1 MYAFQPIPLKINAY
15 SLGKSYIIRL
25 TMITRGIINLGLTK
39 GKNMSRIRLNNEKR
53 DKLFKVARNFRMND
67 TTDVKLEKMRQAK
80 EDCDNDLPKFF
91 EIAKGIVQRAYP
103 IEHCDT
109 LKYFKN
115 LYGSPCDVVAKD
127 SCFYF
132 AYTAKDQVDE
142 NGKPITN
149 QKHFDFKLNGS
160 LNGSEYNRDTDFAYA
175 YYRDELMANDCNAD
189 IQIEQSDNQN
199 NPHLTKHVDKC
210 DKFLGFSNH
219 SEDNISLARDWQEK
233 YQVDVIG
240 TSYCRSR
247 SIACTYDEFQSM
259 EKMLICKSNLVEAHR
274 QFVKGV
280 IADMNDVKGV
290 LKEMKYLEGGVEFV
304 NEFAQS
310 NICDEAQIV
319 RSEGMGLTI
328 YNPQNALE
336 RIMARRK
343 AQPTREEKIAIALK
357 MHQDN
362 ALN

>member
-1 MYAFQPIPLKINAY
+1 
-15 SLGKSYIIRL
+15 
-25 TMITRGIINLGLTK
+25 
-39 GKNMSRIRLNNEKR
+39 MSRIRLNNDKR

-67 TTDVKLEKMRQAK
+67 TTDSKLEKMRQAK

-91 EIAKGIVQRAYP
+91 QIAKDVVQRAYP
-103 IEHCDT
+103 IEHCNT

-132 AYTAKDQVDE
+132 AYTDKDQVDE
-142 NGKPITN
+142 NGQPITN

-160 LNGSEYNRDTDFAYA
+160 LNGSEYNRDNDFAYA
-175 YYRDELMANDCNAD
+175 YYRDELMANDCNPD

-210 DKFLGFSNH
+210 DKFLGFSNN
-219 SEDNISLARDWQEK
+219 SDDSISLARDWQEK

-259 EKMLICKSNLVEAHR
+259 EKMLVCKSNLVEAHR

-310 NICDEAQIV
+310 NICDEAQII

-357 MHQDN
+357 MQQDS

>member
-132 AYTAKDQVDE
+132 AYTDKDQVDE

-233 YQVDVIG
+233 YEVDVIG

-259 EKMLICKSNLVEAHR
+259 EKMLVCKSNLVEAHR

>member
-1 MYAFQPIPLKINAY
+1 
-15 SLGKSYIIRL
+15 
-25 TMITRGIINLGLTK
+25 
-39 GKNMSRIRLNNEKR
+39 MSRIRLNNEKR

-67 TTDVKLEKMRQAK
+67 TTDSKLEKMRQAK

-91 EIAKGIVQRAYP
+91 EIAKGIVERAYP

-132 AYTAKDQVDE
+132 AYTDKDQVDE

-233 YQVDVIG
+233 YEVDVIG

-259 EKMLICKSNLVEAHR
+259 EKMLVCKSNLVEAHR

>member
-1 MYAFQPIPLKINAY
+1 
-15 SLGKSYIIRL
+15 
-25 TMITRGIINLGLTK
+25 
-39 GKNMSRIRLNNEKR
+39 MSRIRLNNEKR

-132 AYTAKDQVDE
+132 AYTDKDQVDE

-259 EKMLICKSNLVEAHR
+259 EKMLVCKSNLVEAHR

>member
-1 MYAFQPIPLKINAY
+1 
-15 SLGKSYIIRL
+15 
-25 TMITRGIINLGLTK
+25 
-39 GKNMSRIRLNNEKR
+39 MSRIRLNNEKR

-132 AYTAKDQVDE
+132 AYTDKDQVDE

-160 LNGSEYNRDTDFAYA
+160 LNGSEYNRDNDFAYA
-175 YYRDELMANDCNAD
+175 YYRDELMANDCNPD

-259 EKMLICKSNLVEAHR
+259 EKMLVCKSNLVEAHR

>member
-39 GKNMSRIRLNNEKR
+39 GKNMSRIRLNNEIR

-132 AYTAKDQVDE
+132 AYTDKDQVDE

-210 DKFLGFSNH
+210 DMFLGFSNH
-219 SEDNISLARDWQEK
+219 SEDNISLARDWQAK

-247 SIACTYDEFQSM
+247 SIACTYDEVQSM
-259 EKMLICKSNLVEAHR
+259 
-274 QFVKGV
+274 
-280 IADMNDVKGV
+280 
-290 LKEMKYLEGGVEFV
+290 
-304 NEFAQS
+304 
-310 NICDEAQIV
+310 
-319 RSEGMGLTI
+319 
-328 YNPQNALE
+328 
-336 RIMARRK
+336 
-343 AQPTREEKIAIALK
+343 
-357 MHQDN
+357 
-362 ALN
+362 

>member
-1 MYAFQPIPLKINAY
+1 
-15 SLGKSYIIRL
+15 
-25 TMITRGIINLGLTK
+25 MITRGIINLGLTK

-80 EDCDNDLPKFF
+80 ENCDNDLPKFF

-132 AYTAKDQVDE
+132 AYTDKDQVDE

-219 SEDNISLARDWQEK
+219 SEDNTSLARNWQEK
-233 YQVDVIG
+233 YEVDVIG

-259 EKMLICKSNLVEAHR
+259 EKMLVCKSNLVEAHR

>member
-1 MYAFQPIPLKINAY
+1 
-15 SLGKSYIIRL
+15 
-25 TMITRGIINLGLTK
+25 MITRGIINLGLTK

-132 AYTAKDQVDE
+132 AYTDKDQVDE

-233 YQVDVIG
+233 YEVDVIG

-259 EKMLICKSNLVEAHR
+259 EKMLVCKSNLVEAHR

>member
-1 MYAFQPIPLKINAY
+1 
-15 SLGKSYIIRL
+15 
-25 TMITRGIINLGLTK
+25 
-39 GKNMSRIRLNNEKR
+39 MSRIRLNNEKR

-91 EIAKGIVQRAYP
+91 EIAKGIVERAYP

-132 AYTAKDQVDE
+132 AYTDKDQVDE

-259 EKMLICKSNLVEAHR
+259 EKMLVCKSNLVEAQR

>member
-1 MYAFQPIPLKINAY
+1 
-15 SLGKSYIIRL
+15 
-25 TMITRGIINLGLTK
+25 
-39 GKNMSRIRLNNEKR
+39 MSRIRLNNEKR

-67 TTDVKLEKMRQAK
+67 TTDSKLEKMRQAK
-80 EDCDNDLPKFF
+80 ENCDNDLPKFF

-132 AYTAKDQVDE
+132 AYTDKDQVDE

-219 SEDNISLARDWQEK
+219 SEDNISLAKDWQEK
-233 YQVDVIG
+233 YEVDVIG

-259 EKMLICKSNLVEAHR
+259 EKMLVCKSNLVEAHR

>member
-132 AYTAKDQVDE
+132 AYTDKDQVDE

-259 EKMLICKSNLVEAHR
+259 EKMLVCKSNLVEAHR

>member
-1 MYAFQPIPLKINAY
+1 
-15 SLGKSYIIRL
+15 
-25 TMITRGIINLGLTK
+25 
-39 GKNMSRIRLNNEKR
+39 MSRIRLNNEKR

-80 EDCDNDLPKFF
+80 ENCDNDLPKFF

-132 AYTAKDQVDE
+132 AYTDKDQVDE

-233 YQVDVIG
+233 YEVDVIG

-259 EKMLICKSNLVEAHR
+259 EKMLVCKSNLVEAHR

>member
-1 MYAFQPIPLKINAY
+1 
-15 SLGKSYIIRL
+15 
-25 TMITRGIINLGLTK
+25 
-39 GKNMSRIRLNNEKR
+39 MSRIRLNNEKR

-80 EDCDNDLPKFF
+80 ENCDNDLPKFF

-132 AYTAKDQVDE
+132 AYTDKDQVDE

-259 EKMLICKSNLVEAHR
+259 EKMLVCKSNLVEAHR

>member
-1 MYAFQPIPLKINAY
+1 
-15 SLGKSYIIRL
+15 
-25 TMITRGIINLGLTK
+25 
-39 GKNMSRIRLNNEKR
+39 MSRIRLNNEKR

-132 AYTAKDQVDE
+132 AYTDKDQVDE

-219 SEDNISLARDWQEK
+219 SEDDISLARNWQEK
-233 YQVDVIG
+233 YEVDVIG

-259 EKMLICKSNLVEAHR
+259 EKMLVCKSNLVEAHR

>member
-132 AYTAKDQVDE
+132 AYTDKDQVDE

-219 SEDNISLARDWQEK
+219 SEDNISLARDWQEI

-240 TSYCRSR
+240 TSSCRAR

-259 EKMLICKSNLVEAHR
+259 EKMLVCKSNLVEAHR

>member
-132 AYTAKDQVDE
+132 AYTDKDQVDE

-219 SEDNISLARDWQEK
+219 SEDNISLAKDWQEK
-233 YQVDVIG
+233 YEVDVIG

-259 EKMLICKSNLVEAHR
+259 EKMLVCKSNLVEAHR

>member
-1 MYAFQPIPLKINAY
+1 
-15 SLGKSYIIRL
+15 
-25 TMITRGIINLGLTK
+25 MITRGIINLGLTK

-80 EDCDNDLPKFF
+80 ENCDNDLPKFF

-132 AYTAKDQVDE
+132 AYTDKDQVDE

-259 EKMLICKSNLVEAHR
+259 EKMLVCKSNLVEAHR

>member
-1 MYAFQPIPLKINAY
+1 
-15 SLGKSYIIRL
+15 
-25 TMITRGIINLGLTK
+25 
-39 GKNMSRIRLNNEKR
+39 MSRIRLNNEKR

-80 EDCDNDLPKFF
+80 ENCDNDLPKFF
-91 EIAKGIVQRAYP
+91 QIAKDIVQRAYP

-109 LKYFKN
+109 LNYFKG

-127 SCFYF
+127 SCYYF
-132 AYTAKDQVDE
+132 AYTDQDNVDDNGQPIE
-142 NGKPITN
+142 NK
-149 QKHFDFKLNGS
+149 KHFDFKLNGS
-160 LNGSEYNRDTDFAYA
+160 LNGSEYNRDNDFAYA
-175 YYRDELMANDCNAD
+175 YYRDELIANDCNPD
-189 IQIEQSDNQN
+189 IKIEQEDNQN

-219 SEDNISLARDWQEK
+219 NSDNDISLSKEWQNK

-247 SIACTYDEFQSM
+247 SIACNYEEFQSM
-259 EKMLICKSNLVEAHR
+259 EKMLVCKSELVRTHND
-274 QFVKGV
+274 FIKGV

-310 NICDEAQIV
+310 NIVDEAQII

-328 YNPQNALE
+328 YNPENALE

-357 MHQDN
+357 MQQDS

>member
-1 MYAFQPIPLKINAY
+1 
-15 SLGKSYIIRL
+15 
-25 TMITRGIINLGLTK
+25 
-39 GKNMSRIRLNNEKR
+39 MSRIRLNNEKR

-132 AYTAKDQVDE
+132 AYTDKDQVDE

-219 SEDNISLARDWQEK
+219 SEDNISLAKDWQEK
-233 YQVDVIG
+233 YEVDVIG

-259 EKMLICKSNLVEAHR
+259 EKMLVCKSNLVEAHR

>member
-1 MYAFQPIPLKINAY
+1 
-15 SLGKSYIIRL
+15 
-25 TMITRGIINLGLTK
+25 
-39 GKNMSRIRLNNEKR
+39 
-53 DKLFKVARNFRMND
+53 
-67 TTDVKLEKMRQAK
+67 
-80 EDCDNDLPKFF
+80 
-91 EIAKGIVQRAYP
+91 
-103 IEHCDT
+103 
-109 LKYFKN
+109 
-115 LYGSPCDVVAKD
+115 
-127 SCFYF
+127 
-132 AYTAKDQVDE
+132 
-142 NGKPITN
+142 
-149 QKHFDFKLNGS
+149 
-160 LNGSEYNRDTDFAYA
+160 
-175 YYRDELMANDCNAD
+175 
-189 IQIEQSDNQN
+189 
-199 NPHLTKHVDKC
+199 
-210 DKFLGFSNH
+210 
-219 SEDNISLARDWQEK
+219 
-233 YQVDVIG
+233 
-240 TSYCRSR
+240 
-247 SIACTYDEFQSM
+247 M
-259 EKMLICKSNLVEAHR
+259 EKMLVCKSNLVEAHR

>member
-80 EDCDNDLPKFF
+80 ENCDNDLPKFF

-132 AYTAKDQVDE
+132 AYTDKDQVDE

-233 YQVDVIG
+233 YEVDVIG

-259 EKMLICKSNLVEAHR
+259 EKMLVCKSNLVEAHR

>member
-1 MYAFQPIPLKINAY
+1 
-15 SLGKSYIIRL
+15 
-25 TMITRGIINLGLTK
+25 
-39 GKNMSRIRLNNEKR
+39 MSRIRLNNEKR

-80 EDCDNDLPKFF
+80 ENCDNDLPKFF

-132 AYTAKDQVDE
+132 AYTDKDQVDE

-219 SEDNISLARDWQEK
+219 GNDNDISLAKNWQEK

-259 EKMLICKSNLVEAHR
+259 EKMLVCKSNLVEAHR

>member
-1 MYAFQPIPLKINAY
+1 
-15 SLGKSYIIRL
+15 
-25 TMITRGIINLGLTK
+25 
-39 GKNMSRIRLNNEKR
+39 MSRIRLNNEKR

-132 AYTAKDQVDE
+132 AYTDKDQVDE

-149 QKHFDFKLNGS
+149 QQHFDFKLNGS

-175 YYRDELMANDCNAD
+175 YYLDELMANDCNAD

-233 YQVDVIG
+233 YQVHVIG

-259 EKMLICKSNLVEAHR
+259 EKMLVCKSNLVEAHR

>member
-1 MYAFQPIPLKINAY
+1 
-15 SLGKSYIIRL
+15 
-25 TMITRGIINLGLTK
+25 
-39 GKNMSRIRLNNEKR
+39 MSRIRLNNEKR

-80 EDCDNDLPKFF
+80 ENCDNDLPKFF

-132 AYTAKDQVDE
+132 AYTDKDQVDE

-219 SEDNISLARDWQEK
+219 SEDNISLAKDWQEK
-233 YQVDVIG
+233 YEVDVIG

-259 EKMLICKSNLVEAHR
+259 EKMLVCKSNLVEAHR

>member
-1 MYAFQPIPLKINAY
+1 
-15 SLGKSYIIRL
+15 
-25 TMITRGIINLGLTK
+25 
-39 GKNMSRIRLNNEKR
+39 MSRIRLNNEKR

-67 TTDVKLEKMRQAK
+67 TTDSKLEKMRQAK

-91 EIAKGIVQRAYP
+91 EIAKGIVERAYP
-103 IEHCDT
+103 IEHCNT

-132 AYTAKDQVDE
+132 AYTDKDQVDD
-142 NGKPITN
+142 NGQPITN

-160 LNGSEYNRDTDFAYA
+160 LNGNEYNRENDFAYA

-189 IQIEQSDNQN
+189 IQIEQEDNQN

-210 DKFLGFSNH
+210 DKFLGFSSHNDD
-219 SEDNISLARDWQEK
+219 SVSLARDWQEK

-247 SIACTYDEFQSM
+247 SIACNYDEFQSM
-259 EKMLICKSNLVEAHR
+259 EEMLVCKSNLVEAHR

-310 NICDEAQIV
+310 NICDEAQII

-357 MHQDN
+357 MQQDN
-362 ALN
+362 VLN

>member
-1 MYAFQPIPLKINAY
+1 
-15 SLGKSYIIRL
+15 
-25 TMITRGIINLGLTK
+25 
-39 GKNMSRIRLNNEKR
+39 MSRIRLNNEKR

-67 TTDVKLEKMRQAK
+67 TTDSKLEKMRQAK
-80 EDCDNDLPKFF
+80 EDCENDLPKFF
-91 EIAKGIVQRAYP
+91 EIAKGIVERAYP
-103 IEHCDT
+103 IEHCNT

-127 SCFYF
+127 SCYYF
-132 AYTAKDQVDE
+132 AYTDKDQVDD
-142 NGKPITN
+142 NGQPIQN
-149 QKHFDFKLNGS
+149 QKHFDFKLNGN
-160 LNGSEYNRDTDFAYA
+160 LNGSEYGSNNDFAYA

-189 IQIEQSDNQN
+189 IQIEQEDNQN

-219 SEDNISLARDWQEK
+219 GNDNDISLAKNWQEK

-259 EKMLICKSNLVEAHR
+259 EKMLVCKSNLVEAHR

-310 NICDEAQIV
+310 NICDEAQII

>member
-1 MYAFQPIPLKINAY
+1 
-15 SLGKSYIIRL
+15 
-25 TMITRGIINLGLTK
+25 
-39 GKNMSRIRLNNEKR
+39 
-53 DKLFKVARNFRMND
+53 
-67 TTDVKLEKMRQAK
+67 
-80 EDCDNDLPKFF
+80 
-91 EIAKGIVQRAYP
+91 
-103 IEHCDT
+103 
-109 LKYFKN
+109 
-115 LYGSPCDVVAKD
+115 
-127 SCFYF
+127 
-132 AYTAKDQVDE
+132 
-142 NGKPITN
+142 
-149 QKHFDFKLNGS
+149 
-160 LNGSEYNRDTDFAYA
+160 
-175 YYRDELMANDCNAD
+175 MANDCNAD

-259 EKMLICKSNLVEAHR
+259 EKMLVCKSNLVEAHR

>member
-1 MYAFQPIPLKINAY
+1 
-15 SLGKSYIIRL
+15 
-25 TMITRGIINLGLTK
+25 MITRGIINLGLTK

-109 LKYFKN
+109 FKYFKN

-132 AYTAKDQVDE
+132 AYTDKDQVDE

-259 EKMLICKSNLVEAHR
+259 EKMLVCKSNLVEAHR

>member
-1 MYAFQPIPLKINAY
+1 
-15 SLGKSYIIRL
+15 
-25 TMITRGIINLGLTK
+25 MITRGIINLGLTK

-132 AYTAKDQVDE
+132 AYTDKDQVDE

-233 YQVDVIG
+233 YEVDVIG

-259 EKMLICKSNLVEAHR
+259 EKMLVCKSNLVEAHR

-304 NEFAQS
+304 NDFAQS